1 MQLISKLTGTNI
13 LEIKLNLTRF
23 NPTNVMWLVLW
34 TVNKEIDYSA
44 AFSKLGYNEYTDR
57 LDYTVIGLASYTH
70 KLRLKIMSL
79 TLL

>member
-44 AFSKLGYNEYTDR
+44 AFSQLGYNEYTDR
-57 LDYTVIGLASYTH
+57 LDYTVIDRTGQLHS
-70 KLRLKIMSL
+70 
-79 TLL
+79 